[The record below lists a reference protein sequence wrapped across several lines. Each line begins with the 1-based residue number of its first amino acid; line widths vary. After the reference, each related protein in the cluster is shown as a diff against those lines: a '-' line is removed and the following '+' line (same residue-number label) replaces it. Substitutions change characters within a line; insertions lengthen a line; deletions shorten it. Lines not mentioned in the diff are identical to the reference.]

1 MSSLKKV
8 TFFLLCLCLVFNLTS
23 ITFATEV
30 IDTRT
35 LATINKPG
43 VVLVQTLWAADV
55 TWYEFSFD
63 SSFEEDLVAV
73 IEDWVLN
80 EVIPNTEEAM
90 YAAMVQLMVE
100 NMEYYAFTTGNVQT
114 EKTSTAAVG
123 TGFIVTPDGY
133 LITNAHVVH
142 TNEEELYMQFA
153 MSVLE
158 EAAISGADEFTA
170 EMRRSGY
177 QMSQEEWDGIATSFY
192 NLMAQSI
199 EINNLQTSYSCF
211 MGNVTPGSD
220 VSAKGISLDLRK
232 MGEPIPGKDVAIL
245 KMDKTNL
252 PTVSL
257 GDDTQLRTGDKVY
270 AMGYPAVATLSEALN
285 VAQAIQEPTLTQ
297 GIISAKKEMA
307 GGWSILQTDAAIHGG
322 NSGGPLFNDAGEV
335 IGINTFGMID
345 TSSGSSV
352 AGMNFAIPI
361 SVARQFMNEI
371 NITPTESNFT
381 KQFKEAHVLF
391 GSEKYSDALQILRN
405 LNETNPGYPV
415 LVDLLAESS
424 SKAGSQPDKATEAPS
439 LSPTPSIEVAK
450 PVLSDNSNKNNE
462 NQSMFIMAIIVGG
475 ILVVLALV
483 LIIILLTR
491 NKKKASQPQYDY
503 HQGSPGYQQGQQQY
517 QQQTQHGY
525 QQTQQ
530 GYRQEQEQYRQT
542 ADTQRTGGFCSQC
555 GATLP
560 PSTKF
565 CAECGTK
572 QA

>member
-1 MSSLKKV
+1 MKSLKKV
-8 TFFLLCLCLVFNLTS
+8 AFFSLCLWLIFSLACTA
-23 ITFATEV
+23 FAAEA

-35 LATINKPG
+35 LATVNKPG
-43 VVLVQTLWAADV
+43 VVLVQTLWTADV

-63 SSFEEDLVAV
+63 SSFEEDLIAV
-73 IEDWVLN
+73 VEEMVLN
-80 EVIPNTEEAM
+80 ETIPNTDEAI
-90 YAAMVQLMVE
+90 YATMVQLMIE

-114 EKTSTAAVG
+114 ETTSTAAVG

-133 LITNAHVVH
+133 LVTNAHVVH
-142 TNEEELYMQFA
+142 TNEEELYMQLA
-153 MSVLE
+153 MTVLE
-158 EAAISGADEFTA
+158 ETAVMVADEFA
-170 EMRRSGY
+170 ADMRRSGY

-192 NLMAQSI
+192 YLMANST
-199 EINNLQTSYSCF
+199 EIDNLKTSYTCF

-220 VSAKGISLDLRK
+220 VSAKGVSLDLRK
-232 MGEPIPGKDVAIL
+232 MGEPVPGKDVAIL

-252 PTVSL
+252 PTVTL

-345 TSSGSSV
+345 SSSGSSV

-361 SVARQFMNEI
+361 SVAKQFLNEI
-371 NITPTESNFT
+371 NIAPSESLFT
-381 KQFKEAHVLF
+381 KQFKDAHALYN
-391 GSEKYSDALQILRN
+391 SQKYSEALQILRS

-439 LSPTPSIEVAK
+439 LSPTPDMEVIK
-450 PVLSDNSNKNNE
+450 PVVPDNSNKNE
-462 NQSMFIMAIIVGG
+462 NQSMFLIAIIIGG

-483 LIIILLTR
+483 LIIVLLTR
-491 NKKKASQPQYDY
+491 NKKKAGQPQYEY
-503 HQGSPGYQQGQQQY
+503 RQAPQGYQQSQQGYQQGQQQY
-517 QQQTQHGY
+517 QQTTEAKQ
-525 QQTQQ
+525 
-530 GYRQEQEQYRQT
+530 
-542 ADTQRTGGFCSQC
+542 TGGFCSEC
-555 GATLP
+555 GASLAP
-560 PSTKF
+560 GTKF

-572 QA
+572 QS